1 MKKWVC
7 ETCGYIHDGET
18 PLLRCPLC
26 GAPKDKFFLIPDDK
40 SAVIERARITNALL
54 MKLASKFD
62 KLAELAEKGMK
73 ENPDPS
79 CKVIFNKVKSD
90 AKVSGQMIKAE
101 IQAHINKSI
110 WG

>member
-73 ENPDPS
+73 E
-79 CKVIFNKVKSD
+79 KSD